1 MAIKSHEV
9 LVLLVPFMYNW
20 SFPVFSQ
27 CWRESWPI
35 SGDVVFGSMTPAFN
49 YSVGCVLSHSSVHGI
64 LQALTLE
71 WLPFPPPGDP
81 PNPGI
86 ELASLM
92 SPALAGEF
100 FTTSTAWEA
109 SQLFYRKC

>member
-1 MAIKSHEV
+1 MVTSGLTQCIYAYRVCSVIQPC
-9 LVLLVPFMYNW
+9 LIFYNLINC
-20 SFPVFSQ
+20 SLP
-27 CWRESWPI
+27 
-35 SGDVVFGSMTPAFN
+35 D
-49 YSVGCVLSHSSVHGI
+49 SSVHEI
-64 LQALTLE
+64 SQARILE

>member
-1 MAIKSHEV
+1 M
-9 LVLLVPFMYNW
+9 P
-20 SFPVFSQ
+20 
-27 CWRESWPI
+27 
-35 SGDVVFGSMTPAFN
+35 SGSSRNRLFATPMDCSPPGS
-49 YSVGCVLSHSSVHGI
+49 SLHGI
-64 LQALTLE
+64 LQARILE
-71 WLPFPPPGDP
+71 WWPVPLEGDP